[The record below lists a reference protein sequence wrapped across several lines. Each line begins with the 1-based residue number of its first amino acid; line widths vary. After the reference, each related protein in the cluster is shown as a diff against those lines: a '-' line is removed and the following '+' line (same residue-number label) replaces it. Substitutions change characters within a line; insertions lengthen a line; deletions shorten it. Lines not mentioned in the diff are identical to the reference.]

1 MVLEVLELGFMQRA
15 LIAGVAIAITKSVS
29 GVFLVLRRTS
39 LFGDA
44 LSHVAFG
51 GIAVGLVANV
61 YPLWT
66 GVAFSV
72 LGALG
77 ITKLRRSAKIPAD
90 ATVAVLLASGLALG
104 LLLFSLSGQL
114 FNIYSY
120 LFGSI
125 LVVSME
131 DTLAIL
137 AMAGAI
143 LAIVILLYRQLLYVT
158 LDEEQAKVS
167 GLPISKLNYL
177 FVVRASV
184 AVIVSMRLVG
194 ILLVSA
200 LIVIPNITALLLG
213 KGFKKTALISVGISI
228 FSVVTGIAVSYAANL
243 PPAATIVIVSI
254 VMLLATLAA
263 KYSSK
268 RQMEEKL
275 EVVRSEER
283 RVGKE
288 CRSR

>member
-15 LIAGVAIAITKSVS
+15 LIAGVAIAITTSVI
-29 GVFLVLRRTS
+29 GLFLVLRRNS

-90 ATVAVLLASGLALG
+90 ATVAILLAFGLALG
-104 LLLFSLSGQL
+104 LVLFSLSHQL
-114 FNIYSY
+114 FNISSY

-125 LVVSME
+125 LVVSIE

-137 AMAGAI
+137 ATAGTI

-158 LDEEQAKVS
+158 FDEEQAKVS
-167 GLPISKLNYL
+167 GLQISKLNYL
-177 FVVRASV
+177 FVVLASV

-263 KYSSK
+263 KYLSK
-268 RQMEEKL
+268 KQMEEKL
-275 EVVRSEER
+275 EAARS
-283 RVGKE
+283 
-288 CRSR
+288 

>member
-1 MVLEVLELGFMQRA
+1 MVFEILEFGFMQRA
-15 LIAGVAIAITKSVS
+15 LIAAVAVAITSSVI
-29 GVFLVLRRTS
+29 GLYLVLRRNS

-51 GIAVGLVANV
+51 GIAVGLVVNI

-66 GVAFSV
+66 GIAFSV

-77 ITKLRRSAKIPAD
+77 ITKLRQSANIPAD
-90 ATVAVLLASGLALG
+90 ATVAILLSSGLALG
-104 LLLFSLSGQL
+104 ILLVSLSGGFTLDL
-114 FNIYSY
+114 FSF

-125 LVVSME
+125 LLVSVE

-143 LAIVILLYRQLLYVT
+143 LAIIILLYRQLMYVT
-158 LDEEQAKVS
+158 FDEEQAKVS
-167 GLPISKLNYL
+167 GLQISKLNYL
-177 FVVRASV
+177 FVVLASV
-184 AVIVSMRLVG
+184 SVIVSMRLVG

-200 LIVIPNITALLLG
+200 LIVIPNITALLFG

-228 FSVVTGIAVSYAANL
+228 FSVVIGIAVSYAANL
-243 PPAATIVIVSI
+243 APAGTIVLVSTG
-254 VMLLATLAA
+254 VFLATLAI

-268 RQMEEKL
+268 KQMAEKL
-275 EVVRSEER
+275 EAARS
-283 RVGKE
+283 
-288 CRSR
+288 

>member
-1 MVLEVLELGFMQRA
+1 MQRA
-15 LIAGVAIAITKSVS
+15 LIAGVAIAITTSVI
-29 GVFLVLRRTS
+29 GLFLVLRRNS

-66 GVAFSV
+66 GIAFSV

-158 LDEEQAKVS
+158 FDEEQAKVS

-177 FVVRASV
+177 FVVLASV

-275 EVVRSEER
+275 EVARS
-283 RVGKE
+283 
-288 CRSR
+288 

>member
-1 MVLEVLELGFMQRA
+1 MVLEILEFGFMQRA
-15 LIAGVAIAITKSVS
+15 LIAGVAVAITASVI
-29 GVFLVLRRTS
+29 GLFLVLRRNS

-51 GIAVGLVANV
+51 GIAVGLVANI

-77 ITKLRRSAKIPAD
+77 ITKLRQSARIPAD
-90 ATVAVLLASGLALG
+90 ATVALLLGGGLALG
-104 LLLFSLSGQL
+104 LLLSSLAPSGTPV
-114 FNIYSY
+114 NIFSY

-125 LVVSME
+125 LVVSIE

-143 LAIVILLYRQLLYVT
+143 LAIVIMLYRQFMYVT
-158 LDEEQAKVS
+158 FDEEQAKVS
-167 GLPISKLNYL
+167 GLQIAKLSYL
-177 FVVRASV
+177 FAVLASV
-184 AVIVSMRLVG
+184 SVIVSMRLVG
-194 ILLVSA
+194 ILLVSS

-213 KGFKKTALISVGISI
+213 KGFKKTALISVGMSIS
-228 FSVVTGIAVSYAANL
+228 SVVAGIVVSYAANI
-243 PPAATIVIVSI
+243 PPAATIVIVLI
-254 VMLLATLAA
+254 TVFLATLAA

-268 RQMEEKL
+268 KQIVEAA
-275 EVVRSEER
+275 RS
-283 RVGKE
+283 
-288 CRSR
+288 